1 MHPVGCMFKIIF
13 HLVKIS
19 LRNDRLQRFEGFWR
33 CLVLQLLQQLLLPLQ
48 ELREGSNT
56 DGMMFSSFNSL
67 SGIKCA
73 NASAAANFIS
83 SVILDARTSIAPRK
97 IPGNTATL
105 LIWLGASE
113 RPVPAMRTPAAFISA
128 YVASG
133 LGLAIA
139 NTIASSAKFPKFLL

>member
-1 MHPVGCMFKIIF
+1 
-13 HLVKIS
+13 
-19 LRNDRLQRFEGFWR
+19 
-33 CLVLQLLQQLLLPLQ
+33 
-48 ELREGSNT
+48 
-56 DGMMFSSFNSL
+56 MFSSFNSL

-133 LGLAIA
+133 LGFAIA
-139 NTIASSAKFPKFLL
+139 NTIASSAKFSKISFVKAPAADTPRRMSAPLAFSAKLPCFSSRPSKSINSDCKESRRL